1 MESNRVILT
10 PSQCKMARAGL
21 DFGVRD
27 VAALAGVSPNTV
39 ARLERGEVLRD
50 DTLRKIR
57 ESLAAEGAIF
67 LSSVGGGIPSVGVM
81 CVEVLGP
88 LRYGPAVSAPA
99 HDPSHAANPDLEA
112 RSDVSVDPA
121 TARRDELFR
130 ARSEKEMG

>member
-1 MESNRVILT
+1 MESNKVILT

-57 ESLAAEGAIF
+57 ESLASEGAIF
-67 LSSVGGGIPSVGVM
+67 LSSVDGGIPAVGVM

-88 LRYGPAVSAPA
+88 LRYDPAVSASA
-99 HDPSHAANPDLEA
+99 HHPGHAANPDLEA

-121 TARRDELFR
+121 
-130 ARSEKEMG
+130 